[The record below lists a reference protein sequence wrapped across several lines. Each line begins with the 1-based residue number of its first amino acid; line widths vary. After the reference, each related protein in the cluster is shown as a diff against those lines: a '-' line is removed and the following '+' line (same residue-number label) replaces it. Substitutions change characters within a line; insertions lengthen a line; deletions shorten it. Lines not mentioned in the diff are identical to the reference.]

1 MAQAGITDQSV
12 LEAGIA
18 AHLSVDPN
26 LLPPEI
32 SELSDQ
38 AALFASN
45 NTNAFM
51 FTGSADADSENTN
64 FGDSLSTKAIEKVI
78 ELEERRRKEDDPAGD
93 AGMIAELAA
102 SQREDLAEMTKVT
115 YSDGQFHMFGMD
127 IDEEDMDASVADT
140 LENID
145 EVSARHG
152 LDAQQTANLA
162 SLLVAYQE
170 ADSPEEKAEILGQIA
185 EAYPEVAEEMAEQA
199 PVAGERR
206 RQSELTT
213 DESVQRDVAA
223 LGDESDFI
231 SARAETL
238 DDASLVE
245 DNLAVREGVSVAGST
260 DLASSF
266 EAGFS
271 SAPAFNAQG
280 LEDATVA
287 AAEPAQTEPVQIR
300 SGPVEEFKV

>member
-1 MAQAGITDQSV
+1 MAQAGVTDQSV

-18 AHLSVDPN
+18 AHLSADPN
-26 LLPPEI
+26 LLPPEV

-45 NTNAFM
+45 STNAFM

-127 IDEEDMDASVADT
+127 IDEEDMDAAVDDT
-140 LENID
+140 LANID
-145 EVSARHG
+145 DVAARHD
-152 LDAQQTANLA
+152 LDPQQAANLTN
-162 SLLVAYQE
+162 LLVAYQN
-170 ADSPEEKAEILGQIA
+170 AGSPEEKAEILGQIA
-185 EAYPEVAEEMAEQA
+185 EAHPEVAQEMAEQA
-199 PVAGERR
+199 PVVGERR
-206 RQSELTT
+206 RQSELSN
-213 DESVQRDVAA
+213 DEALQRDVAA
-223 LGDESDFI
+223 IGDDSDFI

-245 DNLAVREGVSVAGST
+245 DNLAVREGVSVASST
-260 DLASSF
+260 DLAGSF

-271 SAPAFNAQG
+271 SASAFNAQS
-280 LEDATVA
+280 LEGATVA
-287 AAEPAQTEPVQIR
+287 AAEPVQTEPVQTR

>member
-1 MAQAGITDQSV
+1 MAQAGVTDQSV

-18 AHLSVDPN
+18 AHLSADPN
-26 LLPPEI
+26 LLPPEV

-45 NTNAFM
+45 STNAFM

-127 IDEEDMDASVADT
+127 IDEEDMDAAVDDT
-140 LENID
+140 LANID
-145 EVSARHG
+145 DVAARHG
-152 LDAQQTANLA
+152 LDPQQAANLTN
-162 SLLVAYQE
+162 LLVAYQN
-170 ADSPEEKAEILGQIA
+170 AGSPEEKAEILGQIA
-185 EAYPEVAEEMAEQA
+185 EAHPEVAQEMAEQA
-199 PVAGERR
+199 PVVGERR
-206 RQSELTT
+206 RQSELSN
-213 DESVQRDVAA
+213 DEALQRDVAA
-223 LGDESDFI
+223 IGDDSDFI

-245 DNLAVREGVSVAGST
+245 DNLAVREGVSVASST
-260 DLASSF
+260 DLAGSF

-271 SAPAFNAQG
+271 SASAFNAQS
-280 LEDATVA
+280 LEGATVA
-287 AAEPAQTEPVQIR
+287 AAEPVQTEPVQTR